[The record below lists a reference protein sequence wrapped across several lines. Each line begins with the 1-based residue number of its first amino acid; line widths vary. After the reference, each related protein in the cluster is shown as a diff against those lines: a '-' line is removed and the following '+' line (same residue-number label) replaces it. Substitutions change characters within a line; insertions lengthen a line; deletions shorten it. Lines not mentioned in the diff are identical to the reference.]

1 MQALKENKSII
12 VTADNFAESIRIL
25 EGSDTLFLD
34 IESNGF
40 NFNSNQLCGIGIAT
54 TDSFPMYFPFR
65 HADNPEVYGNLSD
78 QQLLEV
84 FRVIDK
90 AQTLIGYNIKFD
102 LKFLEYECGDTEI
115 LNFDNKALVDVL
127 VMVRLTEKAKHE
139 QLDLTHT
146 IARDFGAEAAEY
158 DANCKALLRKNNWNV
173 DFSLAPISLLGP
185 YCCQDVFWTRELY
198 FSRKSAIEKTD
209 QGLVWK
215 QSVQLTSVLYD
226 MEYRGVRIDSAY
238 ALDGAKRVRARQEAV
253 LKRIYEI
260 AGKEFNASSNQQLG
274 EVFESLGIA
283 SPELTDKG
291 NPSWG
296 EKALVRIP
304 HELAGRVREHRT
316 LGKMLSTYI
325 EPLATTEILHCTYCN
340 WGTVTGRLS
349 SRNPNLQNIPRGII
363 NTVEQNL
370 NEEEMLALQGRLEAI
385 IKANKGRISLDNQDL
400 SAWSFVGE
408 ETFVDGDPSKFSTRK
423 AFIPREGHTLYGF
436 DYKQMEVWVFL
447 SYFMNEQ
454 ELAALK
460 DQGVDLHDNSAKAA
474 FHVDDSH
481 PEWKFYRQA
490 AKNLSFGILYG
501 LGLSNLANSLDCTV
515 SEAKTYKA
523 DFLNG
528 LPGSKEFIRSVMNKI
543 NLTGM
548 VQNRYG
554 RKYWLPKDFSYAGIN
569 YLVQGTSADI
579 MSERMVAIH
588 SYLRDKKSA
597 LIMQVHDELLV
608 DVAKGEEYV
617 VEHIR
622 TLMEENSIGVP
633 LRVDVEIHDPSW
645 AHVVDADKI
654 KEAQYPA
661 ERAKEQTVS
670 LDHECEWKEK
680 YHRLEKELKSI
691 SYS

>member
-1 MQALKENKSII
+1 MKAVKENESII
-12 VTADNFAESIRIL
+12 VTPDNFDACVEVLRS
-25 EGSDTLFLD
+25 SDTIFLD

-40 NFNSNQLCGIGIAT
+40 DFKDNQLCGIGLAT

-65 HADNPEVYGNLSD
+65 HSDNPEIYGNLSD
-78 QQLLEV
+78 QQLFEV
-84 FRVIDK
+84 IRVLNK
-90 AQTLIGYNIKFD
+90 AKTLIGYNIKFD
-102 LKFLEYECGDTEI
+102 LKFLEYECGDKDF
-115 LNFDNKALVDVL
+115 LNFDDKNLVDVL

-139 QLDLTHT
+139 QLSLTHT

-158 DANCKALLRKNNWNV
+158 DASCKALLRKNHWKL

-198 FSRKSAIEKTD
+198 FSRKAAIEKTD

-260 AGKEFNASSNQQLG
+260 AGQEFNASSNQQLG
-274 EVFESLGIA
+274 KVFGELGIA
-283 SPELTDKG
+283 SPELTEKG

-325 EPLATTEILHCTYCN
+325 EPLATTETLHCTYCN

-370 NEEEMLALQGRLEAI
+370 NEEEMKALQGRLEAI
-385 IKANKGRISLDNQDL
+385 IKANKGRISLENKDL

-423 AFIPREGHTLYGF
+423 SFIPREGHTLYGF

-454 ELAALK
+454 ELADLK
-460 DQGVDLHDNSAKAA
+460 AQGVDLHDNSAKAA

-515 SEAKTYKA
+515 AEAKTYKA
-523 DFLNG
+523 DFLSG
-528 LPGSKEFIRSVMNKI
+528 LPGSKDFIRSVMNKI
-543 NLTGM
+543 GLTGM

-554 RKYWLPKDFSYAGIN
+554 RKYWLPKDFAYAGIN

-588 SYLRDKKSA
+588 DYLRDKKSA

-608 DVAKGEEYV
+608 EVAKGEEYV
-617 VEHIR
+617 VPQIR
-622 TLMEENSIGVP
+622 TLMEENSLDIP

-661 ERAKEQTVS
+661 ERAREETIS

-680 YHRLEKELKSI
+680 YETLAEMKEVVL
-691 SYS
+691 

>member
-40 NFNSNQLCGIGIAT
+40 NFNSNELCGIGIAT

-608 DVAKGEEYV
+608 EVVKGEEYV

>member
-40 NFNSNQLCGIGIAT
+40 NFDSNQLCGIGIAT

-608 DVAKGEEYV
+608 EVAKGEEYV

>member
-40 NFNSNQLCGIGIAT
+40 NFDSNQLCGIGIAT

-608 DVAKGEEYV
+608 EVAKGEEYV

-645 AHVVDADKI
+645 AHVVDAYKI

>member
-1 MQALKENKSII
+1 VQALKENKSII

-40 NFNSNQLCGIGIAT
+40 NFDSNQLCGIGIAT

-608 DVAKGEEYV
+608 EVVKGEEYV

-645 AHVVDADKI
+645 AHVVDAYKI

>member
-1 MQALKENKSII
+1 VQALKENKSII
-12 VTADNFAESIRIL
+12 VTADNFSESIRIL

-40 NFNSNQLCGIGIAT
+40 NFDSNQLCGIGIAT

-102 LKFLEYECGDTEI
+102 LKFLEYECGDIGI

-158 DANCKALLRKNNWNV
+158 DANCKALLRKNNWKV

-198 FSRKSAIEKTD
+198 FSRKAAIAKTD
-209 QGLVWK
+209 QGLVWE

-260 AGKEFNASSNQQLG
+260 AGQEFNASSNQQLG
-274 EVFESLGIA
+274 KVFESLGIA

-515 SEAKTYKA
+515 PEAKTYKA

-608 DVAKGEEYV
+608 EVAKGEEHV
-617 VEHIR
+617 VEQIR

-661 ERAKEQTVS
+661 ERDKEQTVS